1 MPYSY
6 TSYFKLFFE
15 LSTKK
20 YAVIANF
27 FVILQLKQKGD
38 ENHESANRKHQ

>member
-15 LSTKK
+15 LSNKK

-27 FVILQLKQKGD
+27 FVLLQNNNNNLVI
-38 ENHESANRKHQ
+38 